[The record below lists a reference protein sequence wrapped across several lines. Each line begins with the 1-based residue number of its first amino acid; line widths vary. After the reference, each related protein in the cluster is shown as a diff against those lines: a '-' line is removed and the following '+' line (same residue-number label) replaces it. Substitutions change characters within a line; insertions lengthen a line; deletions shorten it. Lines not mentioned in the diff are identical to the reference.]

1 LADEIDIKAIMD
13 GENPG
18 KVPQWATEA
27 TLQNL
32 VAALDEGSKKSG
44 SGAKKAKKATDDF
57 SASLTKAVPGPGKLA
72 SAAMDAAAGVV
83 NFGTTLV
90 KAALSTTGD
99 LDTFADTIRAGGEA
113 LAGVLENI
121 PFVGGILGSAARAT
135 AEVQALTLEIVS
147 GLEKEFAG
155 LAIQG
160 ADFGVS
166 LNNMNTRAMESRVNL
181 DKLTGI
187 VQDQGFT
194 LASFG
199 GTVQDGVDNFLQLNK
214 AVTST
219 DMNFRTLG
227 LRFDEVA
234 QMTADYVEIQA
245 RAGRQLQ
252 GDSQAEAEAVRQYI
266 IRTAT
271 LAKLQGKAADQVSE
285 ELRQANLD
293 GAVQAKLMT
302 MDSQAAENFTFIAQD
317 LRAKF
322 GEVGE
327 LAVQELLTAG
337 TVSANTGK
345 ILSTAGVDIAKFM
358 DNFFTAM
365 GATTDQDLASAQ
377 ANLVQGLGEAFF
389 DETSL
394 AIASLGKFNTGAADL
409 ADITGKIAP
418 LRQLLAEEGAI
429 EAQYL
434 EALRTAK
441 AQADLEIGDETTKDL
456 LDAGQDI
463 EISGFQTRNTILGQL
478 TEDGTLANFVT
489 QMAIA
494 STGFITDIID
504 EAFGSVDSPKEIQEA
519 YIDAGKVILTE
530 RDIETPLGIMK
541 SRQLDANLLMTDEM
555 LNLKGGRVE
564 TKAKSDARSEI
575 RKVVLE
581 QMGIA
586 DVDKSGTLD
595 AGEQDELIKALNT
608 MIEQNS
614 DLASIM
620 KKVDRDLLKSL
631 NVSLE

>member
-1 LADEIDIKAIMD
+1 MADEIDIKAIMD

-32 VAALDEGSKKSG
+32 VNALDKDSKKSG
-44 SGAKKAKKATDDF
+44 SAAKKAAKATDDF

-135 AEVQALTLEIVS
+135 AEVQALTLEIIS

-181 DKLTGI
+181 DKLTEI
-187 VQDQGFT
+187 VRDQGFT

-199 GTVQDGVDNFLQLNK
+199 GTVQSGIDNFLTLNK
-214 AVTST
+214 AVTDT
-219 DMNFRTLG
+219 DMNFRALG

-302 MDSQAAENFTFIAQD
+302 MDAQAAENFTFIAQD
-317 LRAKF
+317 MRAKF

-337 TVSANTGK
+337 TVSANTGE
-345 ILSTAGVDIAKFM
+345 ILARAGVDIGKFM

-365 GATTDQDLASAQ
+365 GATTDQELASAQ

-394 AIASLGKFNTGAADL
+394 AIASLGKFNEGAADL
-409 ADITGKIAP
+409 ADLTGKIAP
-418 LRQLLAEEGAI
+418 LRRLLAEEGAI

-434 EALRTAK
+434 EALATAK
-441 AQADLEIGDETTKDL
+441 AQADELIGDETTKDL
-456 LDAGQDI
+456 LGAGQDV
-463 EISGFQTRNTILGQL
+463 EISGFDARGTILSKL
-478 TEDGTLANFVT
+478 VEDGTLTNFVT
-489 QMAIA
+489 DMAVA
-494 STGFITDIID
+494 STEFITDIIE
-504 EAFGSVDSPKEIQEA
+504 EAFGSVSSPQEIQEA

-555 LNLKGGRVE
+555 RNLTGGRVE

-595 AGEQDELIKALNT
+595 TNEQDELIKALNT

-631 NVSLE
+631 NVNLE